1 MPPRYSRSRLQGI
14 LETPGFKGYPTGGNM
29 ASGFSS
35 QKEEDLVPFEIKQA
49 IILPKLNNGR
59 RWVHPGKALPQHPE
73 DKFYK
78 IDPALAKV
86 GAVPLSKT
94 SSETGRASNPETAM
108 IPNKRPI
115 PFYEDL
121 ASAQQVASDQNA
133 LAQTAELGRF
143 PTEAELVLAG
153 KIKRKGTSNDYRRIS
168 EGRKIDENADMSFIP
183 EKQKSLT
190 DYFAMAKEA
199 NLKTMIENL
208 QSQGFTED
216 EIRLYSE
223 KVRSR
228 DIEKAAEQRIQ
239 TNDNEKALRM
249 MASSRPTGMNALGLS
264 ATTPLNIEF
273 SQSVKQTGT
282 KGGIPT
288 VQAKEPSSLEQPS
301 TVVSKLLELMED
313 IKANTTKRGVGRPKG
328 SGFTVRTSQSQAVKE
343 GKTYMKKLADEV

>member
-29 ASGFSS
+29 ESGFSS
-35 QKEEDLVPFEIKQA
+35 QKDEEQTPFEIKQVV
-49 IILPKLNNGR
+49 ILPKLNNGR
-59 RWVHPGKALPQHPE
+59 RWVHPGKVLPQHPE

-78 IDPALAKV
+78 VDPALAKLD
-86 GAVPLSKT
+86 AFPLSKT

-121 ASAQQVASDQNA
+121 ADAQKVTDDQNA

-143 PTEAELVLAG
+143 PTEAELMLAG
-153 KIKRKGTSNDYRRIS
+153 KIKRKGTSEDYKRIS
-168 EGRKIDENADMSFIP
+168 DGRKIDENADMSFMP

-190 DYFAMAKEA
+190 DYFGLAKEA
-199 NLKTMIENL
+199 NMKTMIKNL

-216 EIRLYSE
+216 EIRVYFE
-223 KVRSR
+223 KVRAR

-239 TNDNEKALRM
+239 TNDTEDALRM
-249 MASSRPTGMNALGLS
+249 LVSSKPTGTSALALS
-264 ATTPLNIEF
+264 ATTPLNIEY

-282 KGGIPT
+282 MGGIER
-288 VQAKEPSSLEQPS
+288 VDAKPPATFQQPSSEIAEVAS
-301 TVVSKLLELMED
+301 VSGTDPKPM
-313 IKANTTKRGVGRPKG
+313 IIGGRGRPRK
-328 SGFTVRTSQSQAVKE
+328 VRISQGNVVA
-343 GKTYMKKLADEV
+343 LDI